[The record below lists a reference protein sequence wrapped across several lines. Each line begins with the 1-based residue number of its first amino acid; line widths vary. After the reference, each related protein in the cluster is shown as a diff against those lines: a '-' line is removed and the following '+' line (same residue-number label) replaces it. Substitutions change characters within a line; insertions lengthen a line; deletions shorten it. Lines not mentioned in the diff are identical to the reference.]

1 MSFIGAGLAGT
12 VYAPGWFLADDEDCT
27 RITVTVDSSD
37 EAVETGANGGK
48 YMPMGT
54 VYEGGILYEDVDV
67 SDGDMPGSL
76 VIAGHYYADR
86 INGDVSDITYDGLIS
101 VGGAPSVT
109 RPDFYPADPEGAT
122 GATGATGET

>member
-1 MSFIGAGLAGT
+1 MSFIGAVSSGQ

-27 RITVTVDSSD
+27 RITITVDSTD
-37 EAVETGANGGK
+37 NAVETAANGGK

-67 SDGDMPGSL
+67 TDGDMPGSL

-86 INGDVSDITYDGLIS
+86 VNGDTSDITYTGLIAVTS
-101 VGGAPSVT
+101 APTVT
-109 RPDFYPADPEGAT
+109 RPDFNPADPEGAT
-122 GATGATGET
+122 GATGAT